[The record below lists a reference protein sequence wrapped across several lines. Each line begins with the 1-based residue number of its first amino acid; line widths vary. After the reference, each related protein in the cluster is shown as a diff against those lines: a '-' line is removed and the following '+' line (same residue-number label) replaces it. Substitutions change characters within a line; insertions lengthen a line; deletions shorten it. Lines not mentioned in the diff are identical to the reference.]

1 MLRIKLDKLKAPAF
15 ASLALAFASF
25 GDAFLYP
32 FLPVNSSV
40 VGVPVVWVGVLLSI
54 NRFVRIISN
63 GWMVHLLAKFGL
75 RAIMILG
82 VTIAI
87 MSTAGYAFANSI
99 FIWLFLRICW
109 GLAFSAM
116 RIATIGY
123 AIQQKHQGF
132 SLGLSKSLQ
141 EGGPVLALLITPFLL
156 KSCNTSTVF
165 LVLFALSLP
174 ALVFAWNL
182 PITKD
187 KTQPRVEQTFF
198 KIPST
203 YNSITLISAILIDG
217 IMVVVLGVLFLRYR
231 IDITPMTATALAAF
245 YLGYRRICLMMLAPL
260 GGVIADRVGIDI
272 VFSVTISFVII
283 GLLIVVAGWI
293 ELGSMVVFTF
303 YSVNSA
309 ITPGAVIKGEQHS
322 LSAVAENATW
332 RDLGAA
338 VGTLLGGFLIASNYL
353 DTTLLIATFMLV
365 VLPLIHLSKKQKVLK
380 TSMVWK

>member
-1 MLRIKLDKLKAPAF
+1 MLRINLNTIKAPAF

-32 FLPVNSSV
+32 FLPVNTSV
-40 VGVPVVWVGVLLSI
+40 VGVPFLWVGVLLSI

-63 GWMVHLLAKFGL
+63 GWMVHLFARFGL
-75 RAIMILG
+75 RMIMILA

-116 RIATIGY
+116 RVGTIGY

-141 EGGPVLALLITPFLL
+141 EGGPVIALFITPFLL
-156 KSCNTSTVF
+156 NSFNTSIVF
-165 LVLFALSLP
+165 LALFALSLP

-182 PITKD
+182 PIAKD
-187 KTQPRVEQTFF
+187 KTQPPVKRTFF

-203 YNSITLISAILIDG
+203 YNSITLISAVLIDG
-217 IMVVVLGVLFLRYR
+217 IMVVILGVLFLRYR
-231 IDITPMTATALAAF
+231 IDITPVTATTLAAF
-245 YLGYRRICLMMLAPL
+245 YLGYRRICLMILAPL
-260 GGVIADRVGIDI
+260 GGVIADRVGIDV
-272 VFSVTISFVII
+272 VFSVTITFVIL
-283 GLLIVVAGWI
+283 GLLILVGGWI
-293 ELGSMVVFTF
+293 ELGSIVVFTF
-303 YSVNSA
+303 YSVNTA
-309 ITPGAVIKGEQHS
+309 VTPGAVTKADLHS

-338 VGTLLGGFLIASNYL
+338 VGTLLGGFLIASRYL
-353 DTTLLIATFMLV
+353 DTTLLIATFILV
-365 VLPLIHLSKKQKVLK
+365 VLLLTHLSKKQKVLK
-380 TSMVWK
+380 TLMVWK